1 MRPRALSNDGGDIRL
16 DPACIQPEDQAIHDL
31 TASLR
36 QWNKSSVQ
44 SAGAK
49 VEDFRQRLSTRIFAH
64 LMEVDDL
71 WYGDLHLRPVN
82 TPFLP
87 TLMVT
92 EGRNSVELSWSP
104 LILKLYPFG
113 NGYAVCADGTIRPL
127 ADGRLLGVSK
137 QLVESLPSFNIED
150 AALFCERVVL
160 ASALPCVLDG
170 PRLPEIREAESV
182 SLVASVFWRTRTFSV
197 LIFHSATTSVMRSL
211 YVDSSDPY
219 SQHAMARGIY
229 RRDLNGYS
237 SCVMRLDLSLGLL
250 CLQGLKATLHTAS
263 YSMDCRACPRTGKS
277 RLMGIWCASRSAAV

>member
-1 MRPRALSNDGGDIRL
+1 MHTHWEEFVIVLLDQPESSRDTVPLARELIRWSRTDGRTMRPRALSNDGGDIRL

-92 EGRNSVELSWSP
+92 EVGDSVELSWSP

-127 ADGRLLGVSK
+127 ADGRLLGVS
-137 QLVESLPSFNIED
+137 
-150 AALFCERVVL
+150 
-160 ASALPCVLDG
+160 
-170 PRLPEIREAESV
+170 
-182 SLVASVFWRTRTFSV
+182 
-197 LIFHSATTSVMRSL
+197 
-211 YVDSSDPY
+211 
-219 SQHAMARGIY
+219 
-229 RRDLNGYS
+229 
-237 SCVMRLDLSLGLL
+237 
-250 CLQGLKATLHTAS
+250 
-263 YSMDCRACPRTGKS
+263 
-277 RLMGIWCASRSAAV
+277 